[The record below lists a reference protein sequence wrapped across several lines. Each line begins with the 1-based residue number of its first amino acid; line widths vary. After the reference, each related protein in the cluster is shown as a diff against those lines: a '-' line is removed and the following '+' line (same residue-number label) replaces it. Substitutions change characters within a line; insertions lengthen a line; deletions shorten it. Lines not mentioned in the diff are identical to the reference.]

1 MSKINHLYN
10 EKRLRLDLTL
20 LNIGLS
26 ESRTKAIDL
35 IKEGKV
41 FVNSKIIKKTSYLVK
56 KEDKIYIEK
65 EFRQWVSRGS
75 IKLLFAIE
83 KFDLDIKGK
92 IVYDIGAST
101 GGFTEVCLE
110 KGARLVYSIDV
121 GTNQLHK
128 KLKND
133 KRVFDLSSTDIRSI
147 TEINLPPP
155 QLLVVDL
162 SFISITKALTLV
174 MSKVPSN
181 TEMICLIKPQFE
193 LSKKQLNKNG
203 VVKED
208 KFIED
213 VILKIKY
220 FVKKIGWHFIDIK
233 ESPILGRSGNKEF
246 LLYANKDR

>member
-1 MSKINHLYN
+1 M
-10 EKRLRLDLTL
+10 
-20 LNIGLS
+20 
-26 ESRTKAIDL
+26 
-35 IKEGKV
+35 
-41 FVNSKIIKKTSYLVK
+41 
-56 KEDKIYIEK
+56 
-65 EFRQWVSRGS
+65 
-75 IKLLFAIE
+75 
-83 KFDLDIKGK
+83 
-92 IVYDIGAST
+92 
-101 GGFTEVCLE
+101 
-110 KGARLVYSIDV
+110 
-121 GTNQLHK
+121 
-128 KLKND
+128 KND

>member
-1 MSKINHLYN
+1 MSKINHLFN

-56 KEDKIYIEK
+56 KEDKIFIEK

-147 TEINLPPP
+147 SELNLPLP

-181 TEMICLIKPQFE
+181 TKMICLIKPQFE

-203 VVKED
+203 IVKED

-220 FVKKIGWHFIDIK
+220 FVKKLDWYFIYMK

-246 LLYANKDR
+246 LLYANKDH